1 MTDAQLVTIASSDL
15 TARINPLG
23 AELWSV
29 TDARGRE
36 YMTDADPAFW
46 TGHAPVLFPIVGML
60 NEGRYRLGDAEYA
73 LAKHGFARHSLFKGV
88 ETGPDH
94 VLFRLRDSEQT
105 RAVYPFAFVLDIRFH
120 VEGFAVHVTAR
131 IGNPGAE
138 PLPFSFG
145 FHPAFAWP
153 LPGCAAKQD
162 HVVSFQ
168 HPEPQPIRRID
179 VQSGLVLPEPAP
191 TPVDGH
197 LLHPD
202 AALFEA
208 DALIW
213 DTLSSREATFGAPG
227 GAQVTVAFPD
237 APMLG
242 IWQKPGAAYL
252 CIEPWQGIADPV
264 GFAGDFHDKPGVVTL
279 PPGAAHV
286 FRMDLS
292 VLAAD

>member
-1 MTDAQLVTIASSDL
+1 MTDAQLVTIASDEL
-15 TARINPLG
+15 TAQINLLG
-23 AELWSV
+23 AEVWSL
-29 TDARGRE
+29 TDARGQQ

-73 LAKHGFARHSLFKGV
+73 LPKHGFARHSHFEVV
-88 ETGPDH
+88 EAGADH
-94 VLFRLRDSEQT
+94 VLFRLKDSEAT
-105 RAVYPFAFVLDIRFH
+105 RAVYPFAFVLDIKFRLD
-120 VEGFAVHVTAR
+120 GFALHVAAK
-131 IGNPGAE
+131 ISNPGAQ

-153 LPGCAAKQD
+153 LPGGTAKAD

-168 HPEPQPIRRID
+168 DAEPQPIRRID
-179 VQSGLVLPEPAP
+179 AKTGLLLPETFP

-213 DTLSSREATFGAPG
+213 DTLSSREVTFGAPG

-264 GFAGDFHDKPGVVTL
+264 GFADDFHDKPGVLTL
-279 PPGAAHV
+279 PPGAAHD
-286 FRMDLS
+286 FRMDVT